1 MRGKPWT
8 AEEENRLRE
17 LVNAKKSVRVIAKA
31 LGKTR
36 ECVRMKIAR
45 LAFEEEVVIR
55 RNARTTTTNLPL
67 ELPSVEEVL
76 KKLVSA
82 LIQLEQPDLD
92 PNETLRLRSIVQSV
106 KIYKELLSDFINYR
120 EIEARL
126 FEMEAKYARL
136 VENKTKVPTLESA
149 AAKVAQSSGKRDAD

>member
-8 AEEENRLRE
+8 AEEENRLQE
-17 LVNAKKSVRVIAKA
+17 LVKAKKSVRVIAKA

-45 LAFEEEVVIR
+45 LAFEKEVVIR
-55 RNARTTTTNLPL
+55 QTARTTTTNLPV
-67 ELPSVEEVL
+67 ELLSVEEVL

-82 LIQLEQPDLD
+82 LNQLEQPDLD

-106 KIYKELLSDFINYR
+106 KIYKELLADFVNYR
-120 EIEARL
+120 DIEARVIN
-126 FEMEAKYARL
+126 MEAKYAKL
-136 VENKTKVPTLESA
+136 LEDKTKIGTPKAVPAE
-149 AAKVAQSSGKRDAD
+149 VGQSSR